1 MDKSNFVIINKISIR
16 AESKDNSHWIDGIIP
31 YNSKSV
37 PMWGT
42 TEIIDKTAFRK
53 TLADKTNVKAL
64 FNHDDSKV
72 LGTTDN
78 GTLELEN
85 SDERLLCRCKLPNTS
100 YANDLFEIIK
110 RGDVKTMSFGFLPV
124 RWEDSNNGK
133 TRTLKEVKLDE
144 VSFCVSYPAYPET
157 NSVIMRGFKRMKI
170 DIESINEILEKEEE
184 LTEEDITA
192 LQEVVDNLTK
202 LITKD
207 DEAARAEPPK
217 EDTPPQTDTPPEKEE
232 EKKEDK
238 EKEEVKQEILALIET
253 LFEIEKEKEETEN
266 E

>member
-1 MDKSNFVIINKISIR
+1 MDKSNFVIKNKISIR
-16 AESKDNSHWIDGIIP
+16 AESKENSHWIEGIIP
-31 YNSKSV
+31 YDSKSV

-85 SDERLLCRCKLPNTS
+85 SDEGLLCRCELPNTS
-100 YANDLFEIIK
+100 YANDLFEIVK
-110 RGDVKTMSFGFLPV
+110 RGDVKTMSFGFLPLK
-124 RWEDSNNGK
+124 WEDSNNGK
-133 TRTLKEVKLDE
+133 LRTLKEVKLDE

-157 NSVIMRGFKRMKI
+157 NSVIRKIFMKRNI
-170 DIESINEILEKEEE
+170 DINNLSSILEKEE

-192 LQEVVDNLTK
+192 LQEVVDSLTK
-202 LITKD
+202 LITK

-217 EDTPPQTDTPPEKEE
+217 EDTPPKTDTPPEE
-232 EKKEDK
+232 KEDK
-238 EKEEVKQEILALIET
+238 EKEEVKSEIIALIET
-253 LFEIEKEKEETEN
+253 LFGIEKETKEEDN